1 MKKTG
6 KKSLIKKKSL
16 FDHINQIKKVQNPK
30 YWETLTEE
38 DKKSWSNYMIHRFL
52 SMNMNIIDL
61 VNELQNYTSY
71 TRISYLKII
80 DFINMLK
87 GEVKWHIQIG

>member
-61 VNELQNYTSY
+61 VNEW
-71 TRISYLKII
+71 LK
-80 DFINMLK
+80 NT
-87 GEVKWHIQIG
+87 